1 MKGWQIPFFK
11 WLFKLMSENP
21 EETGSFF
28 GWLIASAIEVAIISV
43 LVAGL
48 ARMVNEKND
57 FGEWFVGSC
66 MVFGIIEVILG
77 IASLL

>member
-1 MKGWQIPFFK
+1 MNARYLIPIFK
-11 WLFKLMSENP
+11 WMAKDP
-21 EETGSFF
+21 EGAGMFL

-43 LVAGL
+43 IVAGL

-77 IASLL
+77 IVNLFL

>member
-1 MKGWQIPFFK
+1 MNARYLIPVFRWMAK
-11 WLFKLMSENP
+11 NP
-21 EETGSFF
+21 EEAGTFL

>member
-1 MKGWQIPFFK
+1 MNARYLIPFFK
-11 WLFKLMSENP
+11 WMTKDP
-21 EETGSFF
+21 EGAGMFL

-43 LVAGL
+43 IVAGL

-77 IASLL
+77 IVNLFL